1 MYHNEYHHIVPNA
14 DTAVLFIHGILG
26 TPRHFDNLIAMLPSS
41 LSVYNVLLD
50 GHGKHAIDFSKTS
63 MAKWEQ
69 QINTV
74 VTNLLSIHKHI
85 YIVAHSMGTLF
96 AIEQAI
102 QCENIDGLFLLAVPI
117 IPEPKGQM
125 FRNALKVYRGNIR
138 MDDRFGLAAKASCSI
153 TQSKNPIHYYGWLL
167 RYLELFRKIHATR
180 NALPMLRTPTI
191 AIQSRL
197 DEMVSKNADKYLLTH
212 SKMDVYTLENSY
224 HYLYDPADFSA
235 IKLLF
240 SSFISEITGGK
251 Q

>member
-1 MYHNEYHHIVPNA
+1 MHHKEYYHIVPNA

-50 GHGKHAIDFSKTS
+50 GHGKQAKDFSNTS

-69 QINTV
+69 QINTI
-74 VTNLLSIHKHI
+74 VTDLLSSHKHI

-102 QCENIDGLFLLAVPI
+102 QCENVGGLFLLAVPI
-117 IPEPKGQM
+117 IPAPKVQM
-125 FRNALKVYRGNIR
+125 FRNAFKVYRGNIR
-138 MDDRFGLAAKASCSI
+138 IDDRFGIAAKASCSI
-153 TQSKNPIHYYGWLL
+153 TQSKSPIQYYGWLL
-167 RYLELFRKIHATR
+167 RYFELFRKIHATR
-180 NALPMLRTPTI
+180 KALPMLRTPTI

-197 DEMVSKNADKYLLTH
+197 DEMVSKKADKYLLAH

-224 HYLYDPADFSA
+224 HYLYDPADFSTVE
-235 IKLLF
+235 LLF
-240 SSFISEITGGK
+240 SKFISEITGGK